1 MVNWSVAAL
10 ALVSSSAWAAQ
21 DTAYYPGYSNPN
33 LQEEYY
39 YREAVN
45 VLQDIAAG
53 EFSALYIKYH
63 GCV

>member
-10 ALVSSSAWAAQ
+10 ALVAASAKAAQ

-33 LQEEYY
+33 LDEEYY

-53 EFSALYIKYH
+53 EFSELYIKFH